1 MRALLR
7 NMSSLLR
14 APVRSVRTLYDRAAP
29 RYEYFRRI
37 WLKLAGEKAERALI
51 RDLAR
56 LMHSGVRVLD
66 AGSGTGA
73 LSRQILRLEPS
84 LRLISLDQSLPML
97 RGANECRASRV
108 QGDVVAL
115 PFGDEAFDVVVSDWV
130 LETVPDRSGAVA
142 EYLRV
147 LAPGGWVL
155 YTFCSLPRDRRW
167 RSAFL
172 RTAVGWGFAG
182 RFLAEKDT
190 PLPRVEHLT
199 IRRFHGGLA
208 SLVVGRKCEVASGR
222 GIVERVA

>member
-1 MRALLR
+1 MRTLFR
-7 NMSSLLR
+7 NMISVLR
-14 APVRSVRTLYDRAAP
+14 APVRNVRALYDRAAP

-37 WLKLAGEKAERALI
+37 WLKLAGEKTERALI

-56 LMHSGVRVLD
+56 LMRSGVRVLD

-84 LRLISLDQSLPML
+84 VRLISLDQSLPML
-97 RGANECRASRV
+97 RGASECHAARI

-115 PFGDEAFDVVVSDWV
+115 PFAGGTFDIVVSDWV
-130 LETVPDRSGAVA
+130 LETVPNRGGAVA

-155 YTFCSLPRDRRW
+155 YTFCSLPAEKRW
-167 RSAFL
+167 RSALL
-172 RTAVGWGFAG
+172 RAAVGWSFAG
-182 RFLAEKDT
+182 RFLTESDI
-190 PLPRVEHLT
+190 PVPRTEHFG

-208 SLVVGRKCEVASGR
+208 SLVVGRKR
-222 GIVERVA
+222 